1 MATDKKFIETVL
13 DKLQPLEI
21 TAKPMF
27 GEYGLYYQ
35 GKNFALECDNTLF
48 VKITD
53 AGGAI
58 ARRVGQGSP
67 YDGAQLAYRISSATL
82 NDRDWI
88 IALVKTTSDAL
99 PLRKRISKSVLTRVE
114 IATRQLMTQ

>member
-1 MATDKKFIETVL
+1 MATDKTFIETVL

-35 GKNFALECDNTLF
+35 GKNFALVGDNTLF

-53 AGGAI
+53 AGAAI
-58 ARRVGQGSP
+58 AGRVGHGSP
-67 YDGAQLAYRISSATL
+67 YDGAKPAYRISSTKL
-82 NDRDWI
+82 KDRDWI
-88 IALVKTTSDAL
+88 ISLVKATSDAL
-99 PLRKRISKSVLTRVE
+99 PFRRRGSELTSH
-114 IATRQLMTQ
+114 

>member
-1 MATDKKFIETVL
+1 MATDKKFIEVVL
-13 DKLQPLEI
+13 EKLQPLEI

-35 GKNFALECDNTLF
+35 GKNFALVCDNTLF
-48 VKITD
+48 VKVTE
-53 AGGAI
+53 AGAAI

-67 YDGAQLAYRISSATL
+67 YDGAKPAYRISSAKL

-88 IALVKTTSDAL
+88 IALVKSTSDAL
-99 PLRKRISKSVLTRVE
+99 PLPKRKK
-114 IATRQLMTQ
+114 